1 MTEPTTPQTIRTSDG
16 EPAAA
21 APEMGR
27 FAEVS
32 GKILAVSYPV
42 LAISTGARGL
52 YQLFLKEGVTDT
64 LPPLLTTIAA
74 FLYLVAAVGFARR
87 TRRAWAISVTA
98 LTLEMIGITVV
109 GILSFTQPDLVG
121 ETAWRHF
128 GADYGYF
135 PFIQPLLGL
144 IWLLHP
150 NTLRAYRIRR
160 HARFGRTP
168 AS

>member
-1 MTEPTTPQTIRTSDG
+1 MIGAMDQQTTQKTMEQSGQHVVPD
-16 EPAAA
+16 
-21 APEMGR
+21 APEMSR
-27 FAEVS
+27 FAEIS

-52 YQLFLKEGVTDT
+52 YQLFLKEGVSDY

-74 FLYLVAAVGFARR
+74 FLYLIAAVGFARR
-87 TRRAWAISVTA
+87 SKRAWAVSVTA
-98 LTLEMIGITVV
+98 LSLEMIGIIVV
-109 GILSFTQPDLVG
+109 GILSFTDPELVG
-121 ETAWRHF
+121 DTAWRHF

-150 NTLRAYRIRR
+150 QTLRAYRIRR
-160 HARFGRTP
+160 PP
-168 AS
+168 AL

>member
-1 MTEPTTPQTIRTSDG
+1 
-16 EPAAA
+16 
-21 APEMGR
+21 MGR

-52 YQLFLKEGVTDT
+52 YQLFLKEGVTDYVA
-64 LPPLLTTIAA
+64 PLLTTIAA
-74 FLYLVAAVGFARR
+74 LLYLIAAVGFTRR
-87 TRRAWAISVTA
+87 TRRAWAVSVAA

-109 GILSFTQPDLVG
+109 GILSFTRPELVG
-121 ETAWRHF
+121 ETAWRQF

-150 NTLRAYRIRR
+150 QTIRAYRIRR
-160 HARFGRTP
+160 AP

>member
-1 MTEPTTPQTIRTSDG
+1 MHKPLDQG
-16 EPAAA
+16 EIAPD
-21 APEMGR
+21 APELSR
-27 FAEVS
+27 FADVT

-42 LAISTGARGL
+42 LALSTGARGL
-52 YQLFLKEGVTDT
+52 YQLFLKESVTDY

-74 FLYLVAAVGFARR
+74 ALYLVAAIGFARR
-87 TRRAWAISVTA
+87 SKRAWTISVVA
-98 LTLEMIGITVV
+98 LTLEMIGIVVV
-109 GILSFTQPDLVG
+109 GALSNLQPDLVG

-150 NTLRAYRIRR
+150 QTLRAYRIRR
-160 HARFGRTP
+160 SPTP
-168 AS
+168 